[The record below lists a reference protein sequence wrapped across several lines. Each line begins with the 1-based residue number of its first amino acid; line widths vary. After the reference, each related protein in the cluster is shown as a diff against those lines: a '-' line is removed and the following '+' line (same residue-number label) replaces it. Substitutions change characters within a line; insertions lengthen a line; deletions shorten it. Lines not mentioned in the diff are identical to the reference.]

1 MQQPTLRPLDRVC
14 FRSIQVDSWL
24 ETSLLAWQSI
34 VQGHSIQLVSIVGD
48 LPERIWNDSDAISE
62 VVADLVSDCLTASIE
77 DSRIEFEVRSLD
89 PRQEWIVFSLRD
101 FSGGRPD
108 DWRLSP
114 SLIAMAKRLGGFI
127 DVAMEA
133 GRKTTF
139 SIHIPCGKIETWL
152 RRNCQATSVYSI
164 RVESNSKSKQID
176 SWLQRLLYL
185 SGPYQLL
192 EESSYLLAR
201 MSDLNAQAWNSDI
214 LRHLTPEIRDVELHI
229 DRLGSMSDLLRRL
242 EAAARKTGE
251 ITKTQAVASIDH
263 TDRKHRFDASK
274 KLAFRDSSNVSKQRP
289 RRIVPR
295 NVA

>member
-1 MQQPTLRPLDRVC
+1 MQQPTLRPLDCVC
-14 FRSIQVDSWL
+14 FKSIQVESWL
-24 ETSLLAWQSI
+24 ETSLLAWQSL
-34 VQGHSIQLVSIVGD
+34 VQGNSIQFVSIVGD

-62 VVADLVSDCLTASIE
+62 VVADLVNDCLTASIE

-89 PRQEWIVFSLRD
+89 PRQEWIVFSVRD
-101 FSGGRPD
+101 YSGGRPD

-152 RRNCQATSVYSI
+152 RRNSQAASVYSI
-164 RVESNSKSKQID
+164 RIESESTSKQID

-192 EESSYLLAR
+192 QESSYLLAR
-201 MSDLNAQAWNSDI
+201 MSDLNVQAWSSDI
-214 LRHLTPEIRDVELHI
+214 LRHLTPKIHDVQLHI
-229 DRLGSMSDLLRRL
+229 DRLGSMSDLLHRL

-251 ITKTQAVASIDH
+251 ITKAPAVASLDH
-263 TDRKHRFDASK
+263 TDRKHRFDSPEE
-274 KLAFRDSSNVSKQRP
+274 LAVRVSSNASRQRP
-289 RRIVPR
+289 RRVVPR